1 VDKEYLTEEGFTK
14 ILVDLAFYFSGKI
27 LKELNLES
35 VLNYSPL
42 V

>member
-14 ILVDLAFYFSGKI
+14 ILVDLSFYFTGKI
-27 LKELNLES
+27 VKELKLEN